1 MTDSILDKIIDS
13 KHQSKISDFDP
24 VLLLEE
30 LLQLLDE
37 REQQVLSLRYGFDG
51 GAKHTLE
58 DIGKKFDITRE
69 RVRQIESSAVKKLR
83 KSEVFEAK
91 RDDLVELIEEILS
104 EVGGIMAEE
113 RLHERLNA
121 LTNKDAEAAVQ
132 FLMNKLMADYFS
144 LVKQN
149 ERMVKSWAKN
159 GLSVENYERI
169 LDTIGSILE
178 RTDEVLTLLDL
189 HEHLH
194 KHEDFLD
201 KEPLQESV
209 LENMLHLAADIKSN
223 PFGQWGK
230 KHWPLISPRR
240 MNDKIY
246 LVLKHHG
253 EPIHFTDI
261 AKKINETNF
270 DHKKAHPATVHNELI
285 LDNDRY
291 VLIGR
296 GIYALKEWGYKA
308 GVVTDI
314 IVDVIKDHGPMSREE
329 IIEKVLE
336 QRMVK
341 KSTIVLML
349 TNKSLFKK
357 LPDGRYDLAESK

>member
-1 MTDSILDKIIDS
+1 MTDSILEKIIDS
-13 KHQSKISDFDP
+13 KHQSKLSDFDP

-30 LLQLLDE
+30 LLSLLDD
-37 REQQVLSLRYGFDG
+37 REKQVLSLRYGFGDESR
-51 GAKHTLE
+51 HTLE

-83 KSEVFEAK
+83 NSKEFEAK
-91 RDDLVELIEEILS
+91 RDDLVELIEDILS

-121 LTNKDAEAAVQ
+121 LTDKDAEAAIQ
-132 FLMNKLMADYFS
+132 FLMNKLMADYFA

-149 ERMVKSWAKN
+149 DRMVKSWAKT
-159 GLSVENYERI
+159 GTSVEEYEKIIDMIGSVLDRTTEVLDLLSVHEQ
-169 LDTIGSILE
+169 
-178 RTDEVLTLLDL
+178 L
-189 HEHLH
+189 HAHD
-194 KHEDFLD
+194 DFGAD
-201 KEPLQESV
+201 SPLAQEV
-209 LENMLHLAADIKSN
+209 LENILHLSADIKNN
-223 PFGQWGK
+223 PFGQWGR

-253 EPIHFTDI
+253 KPTHFTEI
-261 AKKINETNF
+261 AEKINETNF

-314 IVDVIKDHGPMSREE
+314 IVDVLKEKGPLSREE
-329 IIEKVLE
+329 IIEEVLQ

-357 LPDGRYDLAESK
+357 LSDGRYDVVPQ